1 MRAGADYARQSSTLS
16 PVNAAKSATFA
27 VTRTRYG
34 DNPDLSNLEDG
45 DLRHAV
51 DFLSGYATVIED
63 WLHASAKDV
72 LGGNFDRLD
81 FLV

>member
-27 VTRTRYG
+27 VTRTRYS

-51 DFLSGYATVIED
+51 DFRSGYATVIED
-63 WLHASAKDV
+63 WLHVSAKDV
-72 LGGNFDRLD
+72 LVGTSIGLTF
-81 FLV
+81 